1 MVVAVREYV
10 HARRQILDV
19 FVYAIL
25 LVMVGNGCLGV
36 ACHDAKQDAVCGEV
50 LLWRDDLGGEVAI
63 GAM

>member
-36 ACHDAKQDAVCGEV
+36 ACHDANKMRCVVKYCS
-50 LLWRDDLGGEVAI
+50 GGVI
-63 GAM
+63 SGAKWQLAQ